1 MVLRVIENFSLPA
14 SLLISAIYDKA
25 AANLYILTIIHLSL
39 SKLLQQKITDQGA
52 SMVAQMV
59 KNPPAL
65 WETCVRSLGW
75 EDPLEEG
82 MAPHSNILAWRIPMD

>member
-39 SKLLQQKITDQGA
+39 SKLLQ
-52 SMVAQMV
+52 
-59 KNPPAL
+59 
-65 WETCVRSLGW
+65 
-75 EDPLEEG
+75 
-82 MAPHSNILAWRIPMD
+82 